1 MFSYNLIVYTYRFGT
16 YVCIYVWM
24 YVNKSFTML
33 GIYRIFMVALKVF
46 FFFVF
51 SAFSVFTFFAPDVK
65 VILLNSSLTSKVYC
79 NRYEKLIQ
87 RVTGRLV
94 NGIRLMYMCVYVY
107 ATRAYKQI
115 CKHILFVSD
124 CYCSDYCKPYWCMR
138 CGRRITVYTKTG
150 NT

>member
-1 MFSYNLIVYTYRFGT
+1 
-16 YVCIYVWM
+16 
-24 YVNKSFTML
+24 ML

-94 NGIRLMYMCVYVY
+94 NGIRLMYMCV
-107 ATRAYKQI
+107 
-115 CKHILFVSD
+115 
-124 CYCSDYCKPYWCMR
+124 
-138 CGRRITVYTKTG
+138 
-150 NT
+150 